1 MAQSIRL
8 VLIIACLQG
17 FIYIVHSK
25 CDGKCVPLAECKSN
39 DFGGENFFDL
49 RAGIDDEVEVD
60 CDHYLEVCCDIE
72 DVVTTSRPIDPVSAA
87 PREPPPSGGPPTIE
101 NCGKRNGH
109 GAGFRIKNAQNEA
122 EFGEFPWMVAISSGN
137 GFDDSDSKYICGGS
151 LIRGDVVL
159 TAAHCVVNRT
169 TEKLTVRA
177 GEWDTKTTNE
187 ILPYQDLLVTKIV
200 VHENYNPVFHF
211 NNIALLYL
219 EREFDADEHVQLI
232 CLPPQGKQFDGQN
245 CVATGWGKDNF
256 YSENYQVILKKVELP
271 VWTKE
276 KCQADLRKTRL
287 GPRFALHNSFTCAGG
302 EEGKDTCTG
311 DGGSPLVC
319 EDVDQPNK
327 YYQAGIVAWGVG
339 CGQAGVPGVYTK
351 NSLYTNWIQQQL
363 EVRNSDN
370 LNSDKL
376 NSDNPNYDY

>member
-1 MAQSIRL
+1 MAQSVRL
-8 VLIIACLQG
+8 VLLIACLQG
-17 FIYIVHSK
+17 FIYAVHSK
-25 CDGKCVPLAECKSN
+25 CDGKCVPLAECHTS

-60 CDHYLEVCCDIE
+60 CDHYLEVCCDEGDI
-72 DVVTTSRPIDPVSAA
+72 VTTRRPSDPESSSPK
-87 PREPPPSGGPPTIE
+87 PRDGGSPGGSSSFE
-101 NCGKRNGH
+101 NCGIRNKD
-109 GAGFRIKNAQNEA
+109 GAGFRITNAQNEA
-122 EFGEFPWMVAISSGN
+122 EFGEFPWMVSILTINA
-137 GFDDSDSKYICGGS
+137 FDEHDSKYLCGGS
-151 LIRGDVVL
+151 LIRSDVVL

-187 ILPYQDLLVTKIV
+187 VRPYQDLLVTDIV
-200 VHENYNPVFHF
+200 VHENYNKAFQF

-256 YSENYQVILKKVELP
+256 FSENYQVILKKVDLP
-271 VWTKE
+271 IVSSE
-276 KCQADLRKTRL
+276 QCQSDLRKTRL

-327 YYQAGIVAWGVG
+327 YYQAGIVAWGIG

-351 NSLYTNWIQQQL
+351 SSLYTNWIEEKL
-363 EVRNSDN
+363 NNRNSDYQG
-370 LNSDKL
+370 
-376 NSDNPNYDY
+376 PF